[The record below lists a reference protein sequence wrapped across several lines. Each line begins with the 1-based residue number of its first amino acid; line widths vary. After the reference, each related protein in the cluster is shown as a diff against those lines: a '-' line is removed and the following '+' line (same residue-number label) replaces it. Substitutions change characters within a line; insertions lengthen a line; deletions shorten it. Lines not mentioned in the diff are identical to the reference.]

1 MTTLFLLGLALG
13 FDSFRVSLGLGG
25 LRLSRAR
32 RRLIALSFGVCDGLA
47 PLAGLLLGQSLVATV
62 GRWTEYIAPFALGGY
77 GLYVIYVACRRGE
90 SEQEAEGA
98 WVVLGLPLA
107 LSLDN
112 FAAGVGLGLLQYP
125 ALLSAAIIG
134 ADERPHVARRP
145 SSRRSARAPPPLQRR
160 PRRRRRARHPRARRR
175 AGRSLTIP
183 FHHLINFPDDNS
195 T

>member
-32 RRLIALSFGVCDGLA
+32 RRLIALSFGVCDGVA

-134 ADERPHVARRP
+134 AVSGLMSLAGLHLGQALARRLP
-145 SSRRSARAPPPLQRR
+145 FNADL
-160 PRRRRRARHPRARRR
+160 
-175 AGRSLTIP
+175 AGGVALVI
-183 FHHLINFPDDNS
+183 LALAVGLDVL
-195 T
+195 